1 MAIVPDEK
9 NWTWV
14 LERPCPDC
22 GFEAASIDVAQLG
35 DLIRANAAEWPALLA
50 HEHARLRP
58 TGDQWS
64 ALEYGCHVRD
74 VYGIFDERL
83 RLMLETHEPH
93 FENWD
98 QDATA
103 IEDRYDE
110 QDPVVVSEHLLAA
123 AEQIAA
129 RWDSVGDDQWGRR
142 GFRSDGSE
150 FTVETIGRY
159 LLHDPVHHVDDVT
172 RGNQILADGELD

>member
-1 MAIVPDEK
+1 
-9 NWTWV
+9 
-14 LERPCPDC
+14 
-22 GFEAASIDVAQLG
+22 
-35 DLIRANAAEWPALLA
+35 
-50 HEHARLRP
+50 
-58 TGDQWS
+58 
-64 ALEYGCHVRD
+64 VRD

-103 IEDRYDE
+103 IEDHYDE
-110 QDPVVVSEHLLAA
+110 QDPAVVIEHLLAA